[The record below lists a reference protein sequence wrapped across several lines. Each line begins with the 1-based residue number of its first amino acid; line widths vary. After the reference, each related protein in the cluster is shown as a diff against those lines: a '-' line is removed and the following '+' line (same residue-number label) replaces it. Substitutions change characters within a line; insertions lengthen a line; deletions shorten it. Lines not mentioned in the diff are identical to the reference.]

1 MNWWQRW
8 KAKNWDEQPIERVQ
22 GFIRVHGDFPPLRQA
37 ARWVA
42 KHWREQPIALL
53 GVVAGLIAALAG
65 MLAAVAALIQA
76 LRC

>member
-8 KAKNWDEQPIERVQ
+8 KAKHWDEQPKEYISGIPRL
-22 GFIRVHGDFPPLRQA
+22 HGYFPPLRKA
-37 ARWVA
+37 ARWVE
-42 KHWREQPIALL
+42 KHWSEQPIALL

-65 MLAAVAALIQA
+65 MVAEVAALIQA